1 MSDLPRNAV
10 ARTAKLATLPLGL
23 AGRATLGLGKR
34 VVGAPAAAVA
44 TELQQRTAEQL
55 FRVLGELKGG
65 AMKFGQALSVFE
77 AALPEELAGPY
88 RGALTK
94 LQENAPALP
103 AATVHKVMAQ
113 SFGPQWRSRFES
125 FDDKP
130 AAAASIGQVH
140 RAVWSD
146 GREVAV
152 KVQYPG
158 AGKALVSD
166 LNQLGRISRLFGILV
181 PGVDIKPLLAELKDR
196 IAEEL
201 DYAAEAENQRRY
213 AEAYADD
220 PDVVIPSVVAQE
232 GTVLVTEWIDG
243 IPLSKIISEGTQAQ
257 RDRAGQLLLGFLYS
271 GPGRV
276 GLLHA
281 DPHPGNFRLMPPA
294 GAKNAGP
301 TAKVAAA
308 GTKKKAAAAGA
319 AKSAGVDA
327 SGSADGK
334 SGDGTE
340 PGSDEQPAWRLGVLD
355 FGAVDRLP
363 DGMPRAIGVAVRYA
377 LQDDAAEVVRI
388 LTGEG
393 FVRPGMQMQPQEALD
408 YLTPLLDPLRVETF
422 TYSRAWLR
430 DQGAHLSNRGNPASS
445 LGRRF
450 NLPPS
455 YMLIHRVSLGT
466 LGILCQLGSTFK
478 VREVLEP
485 CLPGLREED

>member
-10 ARTAKLATLPLGL
+10 TRTAKLATLPLGL

-44 TELQQRTAEQL
+44 SELQQRTAEQL

-77 AALPEELAGPY
+77 AALPEELASPY

-94 LQENAPALP
+94 LQESAPALP

-113 SFGPQWRSRFES
+113 SFGADWRENFES
-125 FDDKP
+125 FDDSP

-140 RAVWSD
+140 RAVWTD
-146 GREVAV
+146 GRAVAV

-158 AGKALVSD
+158 AGKALIAD
-166 LNQLGRISRLFGILV
+166 LNQLGRISRLFGVLV
-181 PGVDIKPLLAELKDR
+181 PGMDVKPLLSELKER

-201 DYAAEAENQRRY
+201 DYAAEAENQRTY
-213 AEAYADD
+213 AEGYAGD
-220 PDVVIPSVVAQE
+220 PDIFVPGVVAQR

-243 IPLSKIISEGTQAQ
+243 IPLSRIISGGTPEQ
-257 RDRAGQLLLGFLYS
+257 RDAAGRMLLGFLYS

-281 DPHPGNFRLMPPA
+281 DPHPGNFRLLPDEGA
-294 GAKNAGP
+294 GDDGP
-301 TAKVAAA
+301 
-308 GTKKKAAAAGA
+308 
-319 AKSAGVDA
+319 
-327 SGSADGK
+327 
-334 SGDGTE
+334 
-340 PGSDEQPAWRLGVLD
+340 WRLGVLD
-355 FGAVDRLP
+355 FGAVNRLP
-363 DGMPRAIGVAVRYA
+363 GGMPEAIGRAVRYA
-377 LQDDAAEVVRI
+377 LQDEADEVVRI

-393 FVRPGMQMQPQEALD
+393 FVRPGIKMEPQEALD
-408 YLTPLLDPLRVETF
+408 YLAPLLDPLRGETF

-430 DQGAHLSNRGNPASS
+430 DQGAHLSGRGNPAAS

-450 NLPPS
+450 NLPPA
-455 YMLIHRVSLGT
+455 YMLIHRVSMGT
-466 LGILCQLGSTFK
+466 LGILCQLGSTIA

-485 CLPGLREED
+485 CLPGLNPEA